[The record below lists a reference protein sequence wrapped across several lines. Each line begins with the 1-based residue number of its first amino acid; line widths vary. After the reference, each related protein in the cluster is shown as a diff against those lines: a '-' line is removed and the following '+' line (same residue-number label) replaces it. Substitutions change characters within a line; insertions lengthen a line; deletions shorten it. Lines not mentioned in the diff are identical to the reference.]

1 MRVGNPRMV
10 TKIYSEA
17 LEKPKGHNTKQASN
31 PRTLGDEESPNFTF
45 LEAGSAHWM

>member
-17 LEKPKGHNTKQASN
+17 LEKAKGHNTKQVSN
-31 PRTLGDEESPNFTF
+31 LRALDDGESPNLTF